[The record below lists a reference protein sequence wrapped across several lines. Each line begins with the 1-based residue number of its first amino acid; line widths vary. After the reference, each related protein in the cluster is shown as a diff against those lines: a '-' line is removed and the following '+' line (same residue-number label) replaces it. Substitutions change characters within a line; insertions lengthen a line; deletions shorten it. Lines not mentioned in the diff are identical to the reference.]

1 MFAAADDFQG
11 PGACDAR
18 ISSGLM
24 TCEDDFCEGC
34 SYSGFCRLSCGGCQS
49 GVAAA
54 TIESPAFES
63 RSAPGTGQHNSS
75 SAAEIKAYETWCLWF
90 GSGVRCGP
98 AASPAAT
105 VRCL

>member
-1 MFAAADDFQG
+1 MILSHDTLGKAATSAGVGAAAILAIDG
-11 PGACDAR
+11 MGASVT
-18 ISSGLM
+18 IP
-24 TCEDDFCEGC
+24 
-34 SYSGFCRLSCGGCQS
+34 RLGRTIPLYAAS

-63 RSAPGTGQHNSS
+63 RPAPGTAQPHNAS

-90 GSGVRCGP
+90 GSGARCGP